1 MGARLMD
8 NSDSFEDLT
17 VSEPFHRE
25 VSVHGDHDD
34 AGDWRVE
41 YFDSDGGCYVTIFSG
56 PEAEKRARDYFK
68 ALRGRWLKTI
78 RATDIELGIID

>member
-1 MGARLMD
+1 MD

-25 VSVHGDHDD
+25 VSVHEDHDG

-41 YFDSDGGCYVTIFSG
+41 YFDSDGGCYVTIFAG
-56 PEAEKRARDYFK
+56 PEAEKRVRE
-68 ALRGRWLKTI
+68 ALRGKWLK
-78 RATDIELGIID
+78 IISRDRR